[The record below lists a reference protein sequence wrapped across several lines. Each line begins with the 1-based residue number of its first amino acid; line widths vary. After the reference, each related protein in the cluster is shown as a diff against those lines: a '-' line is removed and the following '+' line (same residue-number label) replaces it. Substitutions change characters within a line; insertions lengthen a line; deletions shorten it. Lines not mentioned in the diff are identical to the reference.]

1 MGMIDRQGELTTMGS
16 FAADLGCQPENAA
29 FLWHARKLEV
39 MEDALT
45 IFAMLEK
52 GQALVAK
59 ERRVK
64 VPHPDGD
71 LHSLLNVWHS
81 LQWLDHRTY
90 TLAPKVRESHW
101 TKEKVS
107 LRTYTIVKEFRAEI
121 ATKCEECL
129 ENLAYGKGR
138 DYKYTIS
145 FGTVQGVQVIID
157 DQECVWSILICQR
170 R

>member
-1 MGMIDRQGELTTMGS
+1 M
-16 FAADLGCQPENAA
+16 
-29 FLWHARKLEV
+29 
-39 MEDALT
+39 T
-45 IFAMLEK
+45 IFAMLER

-81 LQWLDHRTY
+81 LQWLDHRTH

-107 LRTYTIVKEFRAEI
+107 LRTYTIVKDFRAEI
-121 ATKCEECL
+121 ATKCEGVLKTWPTARDETT
-129 ENLAYGKGR
+129 NTRLALALFKA
-138 DYKYTIS
+138 YKLSLMIRNASGQYS
-145 FGTVQGVQVIID
+145 S
-157 DQECVWSILICQR
+157 VWI
-170 R
+170 